1 MLKGQFRAWLIAA
14 ALGSAG
20 AASAAEAPKAVKA
33 PVDASSAEVKP
44 AAEAAGGASA
54 AQKAVQP
61 AAQPAKQVPV
71 VDAKVGAGGTVVE
84 IKTSEGVIKVELAD
98 KEAPVSVKNFLAYV
112 GDKFY
117 DGTLFHRVIDTFMI
131 QGGGYVI
138 EGDKLNEKATKA
150 AIINEAKNGLKNDR
164 GTLAMARTSDPN
176 SATAQFFINLVN
188 NDRLNAPNPDGH
200 GYAVF
205 GKVLE
210 GMDVVDKIAKVK
222 TGMRFGMSDVPTA
235 DIKLLGVT
243 VVKAAS
249 H

>member
-1 MLKGQFRAWLIAA
+1 MLHRRLNTWLVAA
-14 ALGSAG
+14 AVASAG
-20 AASAAEAPKAVKA
+20 LAFGADAAKPVKAVETKAPAAVKPFTEAAPAVKA
-33 PVDASSAEVKP
+33 EPKAETVT
-44 AAEAAGGASA
+44 
-54 AQKAVQP
+54 
-61 AAQPAKQVPV
+61 KQVPV
-71 VDAKVGAGGTVVE
+71 KDAKAGTSGTVVE

-98 KEAPVSVKNFLAYV
+98 KEAPVSVKNFLGYV
-112 GDKFY
+112 NDKFY
-117 DGTLFHRVIDTFMI
+117 DGTVFHRVIDSFMI
-131 QGGGYVI
+131 QGGGYTI
-138 EGDKLNEKATKA
+138 DGDKISEKPTKA
-150 AIINEAKNGLKNDR
+150 AITNEAKNGLKNDR

-210 GMDVVDKIAKVK
+210 GLDVVDKIGHTK
-222 TGMRFGMSDVPTA
+222 TAQRFGLSDVPVA
-235 DIKLLGVT
+235 DVKLLSVT